1 MVRLSPRRAESWFCA
16 TDMKLG
22 KLVEALDLRKRYAER
37 HSERARVFVFS
48 LGKLLIVWDR
58 DSAP

>member
-1 MVRLSPRRAESWFCA
+1 MRLSPRRAESWFCA

-22 KLVEALDLRKRYAER
+22 ALVEALDIRKRYAER

-48 LGKLLIVWDR
+48 FGKLLIVWDR
-58 DSAP
+58 DSTP

>member
-1 MVRLSPRRAESWFCA
+1 
-16 TDMKLG
+16 MKLG

-58 DSAP
+58 DSTP

>member
-1 MVRLSPRRAESWFCA
+1 
-16 TDMKLG
+16 MKLG
-22 KLVEALDLRKRYAER
+22 ALVEALDIRKRYAER

-58 DSAP
+58 DSTP